1 LPEDQSREAFS
12 HASWAE
18 EPADS
23 YERLAFLGDSVLN
36 IAVSRSLFPRFED
49 STAGRLTKIRAQT
62 VSRRSCVEV
71 ARQLD
76 VPARILA
83 AAPAG
88 YEQQAERL
96 AEADSVLAEALEAA
110 IGACFL
116 EHGFE
121 PTADAVAEAFEGQI
135 EHALDHVLD
144 YKSKLQEHLAQRGEV
159 VTYRVVSEEG
169 PPHDRMFETAA
180 EVNGDTVGTGT
191 GRSKKDSEQEAAREA
206 LEQLDPE
213 ALE

>member
-1 LPEDQSREAFS
+1 MSEDLGREAFA

-18 EPADS
+18 ERADS
-23 YERLAFLGDSVLN
+23 YERLAFLGDSVLS

-71 ARQLD
+71 ALELGI
-76 VPARILA
+76 PERIRD
-83 AAPAG
+83 AAPEG
-88 YEQQAERL
+88 FEQQAERL
-96 AEADSVLAEALEAA
+96 VEADSVLAEALEAA

-135 EHALDHVLD
+135 KHALDHVLD
-144 YKSKLQEHLAQRGEV
+144 YKSKLQENLAQRGEV
-159 VTYRVVSEEG
+159 VNYRVISEEG
-169 PPHDRMFETAA
+169 PPHDRVFETAA
-180 EVNGDTVGTGT
+180 EVNGDTVGVGM

-206 LEQLDPE
+206 LERLDPD